1 MKKGLIKITIIAF
14 IFLASCAT
22 RMPVDGLA
30 NDQIRAELLKAKDDN
45 TRIARKP
52 KKRLPP
58 SVSAALTPSMNIHL
72 PTIKRRSSRRFD
84 IAVKDV
90 PAKTF
95 FMGLVKETPY
105 SMTVSPEIQGNI
117 TLNLKRVTIEQA
129 LQTVENVYG
138 YQYRR
143 TRVGFEI
150 LANKLQTRIY
160 HINYIDVERKG
171 NSTMSVTSGQV
182 TQMGAGQRGVG
193 ASSGTF
199 ATTTGIA
206 GFGQARQSSS
216 IGQVVTKSD
225 FSFWKKLEST
235 LKTMLSKEEGHSV
248 SVNPLAGIVVV
259 RAFPKE
265 LKQVAAYLDAL
276 QNNMDRQVILEAKVL
291 EVQLNNDYQ
300 MGIDWKI
307 FGAQLNAIN
316 DFPGT
321 NISLEDFPDAFQIN
335 IKWRPG
341 DFETTI
347 RALETQG
354 NVQVLSSPR
363 VATLNNQ
370 KAVIK
375 VGSDEFFVTN
385 ISSSNTETFSGTTP
399 TQDVELTPF
408 FSGITLDVTPQID
421 SRDNVTLHVHP
432 AVSRVKDQRK
442 TIDLGEQGILEL
454 PLAFSTVRESDTVV
468 HAKNG
473 QVVVIGGL
481 MENQSVEDVAQLPFF
496 GNIPFLGTLLRNT
509 KQQSVK
515 SELVIL
521 LKPVVVKKRVW
532 MEEITDTNDRFTAIK
547 KGFHFGGRPDVFGT
561 DGEQPIKFGQKTGQ
575 INQRQQQIIPQTK

>member
-1 MKKGLIKITIIAF
+1 MKKVIINTTIILTL
-14 IFLASCAT
+14 FLASCAT
-22 RMPVDGLA
+22 RMPVDGLT
-30 NDQIRAELLKAKDDN
+30 NDQIRAELIQAADDDN
-45 TRIARKP
+45 AIANKR

-58 SVSAALTPSMNIHL
+58 SVSAAMTPSMNIHL
-72 PTIKRRSSRRFD
+72 PTVKRRSSRRFD
-84 IAVKDV
+84 IAVKEV

-105 SMTVSPEIQGNI
+105 SMTVSPDIQGTI

-150 LANKLQTRIY
+150 LANKLQTKIY
-160 HINYIDVERKG
+160 QVNYIDVDRKG

-182 TQMGAGQRGVG
+182 TQGTGTRPGS
-193 ASSGTF
+193 SSGAF

-206 GFGQARQSSS
+206 GFGQARQTSS
-216 IGQVVTKSD
+216 IGEVVTKSD
-225 FSFWKKLEST
+225 FSFWKKLETT
-235 LKTMLSKEEGHSV
+235 LKSMLGTEEGHSV
-248 SVNPLAGIVVV
+248 SVNPLAGVVVV
-259 RAFPKE
+259 RAFPSE
-265 LKQVAAYLDAL
+265 QKQISAYLDAI

-291 EVQLNNDYQ
+291 EVQLNDQYQ

-307 FGAQLNAIN
+307 LGAQLNAIN

-321 NISLEDFPDAFQIN
+321 NINLRDFPDAFTIN
-335 IKWRPG
+335 IKWKPG
-341 DFETTI
+341 DFESTI

-385 ISSSNTETFSGTTP
+385 VSSSNTETFSGTTP

-421 SRDNVTLHVHP
+421 GRENVTLHVHP
-432 AVSRVKDQRK
+432 AVSRVQDQRK
-442 TIDLGEQGILEL
+442 IIDLGQGGVLEL

-473 QVVVIGGL
+473 QVVIIGGL
-481 MENQSVEDVAQLPFF
+481 MESQSVEDVAQLPFF

-509 KQQSVK
+509 KQQGRK

-521 LKPVVVKKRVW
+521 IKPVVIKRRVW
-532 MEEITDTNDRFTAIK
+532 AKEINDTNDRFTAIK
-547 KGFHFGGRPDVFGT
+547 KGFHFGGRPDLFGT
-561 DGEQPIKFGQKTGQ
+561 DAEQPIKWGPKTGEFY
-575 INQRQQQIIPQTK
+575 QQQQQQQQTIPTK